1 MTYIMYKLPLLI
13 QRDMKPQRDGAGL
26 YSLLTSLH
34 HPAVASLSPEA
45 LDWVCEAPGCRDFLD
60 WLLTSVTRDN
70 VLEDAELEA
79 YSAIPEEE
87 RLSGQILSEAL
98 STFGDTNTGAQM
110 TDADL
115 EKQVNS
121 LL

>member
-1 MTYIMYKLPLLI
+1 M
-13 QRDMKPQRDGAGL
+13 QQDGA
-26 YSLLTSLH
+26 SLN
-34 HPAVASLSPEA
+34 SLSPEA
-45 LDWVCEAPGCRDFLD
+45 LDWVCEAPGCGDFLD
-60 WLLTSVTRDN
+60 WLLASVTRDN

-110 TDADL
+110 TDAEL

-121 LL
+121 LLCSLYFLSFYKDFL

>member
-1 MTYIMYKLPLLI
+1 MKL
-13 QRDMKPQRDGAGL
+13 QRDGASL
-26 YSLLTSLH
+26 Y
-34 HPAVASLSPEA
+34 SLSPEA
-45 LDWVCEAPGCRDFLD
+45 LEWVCEAPGCGDFLD
-60 WLLTSVTRDN
+60 WLLASVTRDN

-87 RLSGQILSEAL
+87 RLSRQILSKAL
-98 STFGDTNTGAQM
+98 STFGDTSIGAQM
-110 TDADL
+110 TDAEL

>member
-1 MTYIMYKLPLLI
+1 MRGPGLRRLPGLA
-13 QRDMKPQRDGAGL
+13 AGL
-26 YSLLTSLH
+26 
-34 HPAVASLSPEA
+34 
-45 LDWVCEAPGCRDFLD
+45 
-60 WLLTSVTRDN
+60 VTRDN

-87 RLSGQILSEAL
+87 RLSGQILSKAL
-98 STFGDTNTGAQM
+98 STFGDTSTGAQM
-110 TDADL
+110 TDAEL

>member
-1 MTYIMYKLPLLI
+1 MS
-13 QRDMKPQRDGAGL
+13 RKPQRDGASL
-26 YSLLTSLH
+26 YSWLTSLH
-34 HPAVASLSPEA
+34 HPAAASLSPEA
-45 LDWVCEAPGCRDFLD
+45 LDWVCEARGCGDFLD
-60 WLLTSVTRDN
+60 WLLTSVNRDN

-79 YSAIPEEE
+79 YSLIPEEE

-110 TDADL
+110 TDAEL